1 MTKLIYGIFIVALIG
16 TSVLAAP
23 TIGGP
28 TGLLEMP
35 TAERLQYQEYNLG
48 IDYLGDARS
57 INNDK
62 DKGAHYYKLNIGT
75 YDNIEMGVVG
85 GAYPEEGVF
94 LNMKYHVFSEQK
106 QYPVDV
112 AVGLENLTANEG
124 SSLYMV
130 ASKPFQ
136 ASFTGHVG
144 FRALFE
150 DSVSSALMMGGE
162 YFLNDA
168 VSIIADMIGDDGLY
182 RVNTGARW
190 FAMENL
196 IFQASILDGIGETSN
211 PRFMVGASISKF
223 L

>member
-1 MTKLIYGIFIVALIG
+1 MIKLVSGIVIFSFCTLAF
-16 TSVLAAP
+16 AAP

-35 TAERLQYQEYNLG
+35 TAERLQYQEYNIG
-48 IDYLGDARS
+48 IDYLGDSQIVDSDA
-57 INNDK
+57 DK
-62 DKGAHYYKLNIGT
+62 SAHYYKLNIGT

-85 GAYPEEGVF
+85 GKYPEEGVF
-94 LNMKYHVFSEQK
+94 VNMKYHVFSEQK

-130 ASKPFQ
+130 ASKAFQ
-136 ASFTGHVG
+136 TSLTGHVG

-168 VSIIADMIGDDGLY
+168 VSLIVDMIGDDGLY
-182 RVNTGARW
+182 RVNMGARW

-196 IFQASILDGIGETSN
+196 VIQSALLDGIGEHSS
-211 PRFMVGASISKF
+211 PRFMIGASISKF

>member
-1 MTKLIYGIFIVALIG
+1 MKKLMHSFFILSISTCVA
-16 TSVLAAP
+16 AAP
-23 TIGGP
+23 SIGGP
-28 TGLLEMP
+28 TGLIEMP

-48 IDYLGDARS
+48 IDYLGDAR
-57 INNDK
+57 IIDADRDK
-62 DKGAHYYKLNIGT
+62 SAHYYKLNIGT

-85 GAYPEEGVF
+85 GTSPEEGVF

-112 AVGLENLTANEG
+112 AVGLENLTANES

-136 ASFTGHVG
+136 TSFTGHVG
-144 FRALFE
+144 FRALFK
-150 DSVSSALMMGGE
+150 DSVNSALMMGGE

-168 VSIIADMIGDDGLY
+168 ISLIVDMIGDDGLY

-190 FAMENL
+190 FAMEN
-196 IFQASILDGIGETSN
+196 IIVQAAILDSIGESSN
-211 PRFMVGASISKF
+211 PKFMIGTSISKF

>member
-1 MTKLIYGIFIVALIG
+1 MIKLVSSIVIFSIG
-16 TSVLAAP
+16 TVVFAAP

-35 TAERLQYQEYNLG
+35 TAERLQYQEYNIG
-48 IDYLGDARS
+48 IDYLADAQVIDS
-57 INNDK
+57 DTDK
-62 DKGAHYYKLNIGT
+62 NSHYYKLNIGT

-85 GAYPEEGVF
+85 GKYPEEGVF

-112 AVGLENLTANEG
+112 AVGLENLTANKG

-136 ASFTGHVG
+136 TSFTAHVG

-150 DSVSSALMMGGE
+150 ESVSSALMMGGE

-168 VSIIADMIGDDGLY
+168 VSLIVDMIGDDGIY
-182 RVNTGARW
+182 RVNMGGRW
-190 FAMENL
+190 FVMENL
-196 IFQASILDGIGETSN
+196 VIQSAILDGIGEESS
-211 PRFMVGASISKF
+211 PRFMIGASISKF

>member
-1 MTKLIYGIFIVALIG
+1 MAKLICSFFILGLVN
-16 TSVLAAP
+16 LAAVSAP
-23 TIGGP
+23 SIGGP

-48 IDYLGDARS
+48 VDYLGDARTIDS
-57 INNDK
+57 DLEK
-62 DKGAHYYKLNIGT
+62 SSHYYKLNIGT

-85 GAYPEEGVF
+85 GTAPEEGVF

-130 ASKPFQ
+130 ASKLFQ
-136 ASFTGHVG
+136 TSFTGHVG

-168 VSIIADMIGDDGLY
+168 ISLIVDMIGDDGLY
-182 RVNTGARW
+182 RVNMGARW

-196 IFQASILDGIGETSN
+196 ILQTALLDGIGEQSN
-211 PRFMVGASISKF
+211 PRFMIGASISKF